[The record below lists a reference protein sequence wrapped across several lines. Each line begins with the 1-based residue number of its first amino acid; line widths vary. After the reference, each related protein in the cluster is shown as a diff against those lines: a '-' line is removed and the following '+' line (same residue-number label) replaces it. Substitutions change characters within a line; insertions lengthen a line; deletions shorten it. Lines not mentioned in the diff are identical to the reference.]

1 MVLNCKKNYMD
12 AGYEILK
19 WSRGLYKQK
28 VVEILEIE
36 LIHRLE
42 LKVGDKLLLRNTL
55 EKLEEKY
62 PLEKKIQNS
71 NNCSVNG
78 YHTVKIVLC
87 KL

>member
-1 MVLNCKKNYMD
+1 MVK
-12 AGYEILK
+12 GPYE
-19 WSRGLYKQK
+19 QK

-62 PLEKKIQNS
+62 PLEKKIQ
-71 NNCSVNG
+71 
-78 YHTVKIVLC
+78 IVIIAV
-87 KL
+87 